1 MTGILLKNSYR
12 HLLDIFTNNFSKK
25 LDKSRIFIY
34 NRGMA
39 FNKKNLLNFY
49 ILSFFAASS
58 LFVGSTTLNAAEVDD
73 TFIVVKSKDE
83 ADLSADRKENDFLSV
98 RFDKIATVA
107 KELIGT
113 KYKMG
118 GSSPKTGFDC
128 SGFVGYVFNEGAG
141 IKLPRSSR
149 EMRGIGS
156 PVDIKSL
163 KPGDLIFFRLNSSHV
178 GIYIGDNKFIHAPST
193 GRSVA
198 IDSLMGSFFQKRVV
212 GARRIISE

>member
-1 MTGILLKNSYR
+1 MAL
-12 HLLDIFTNNFSKK
+12 
-25 LDKSRIFIY
+25 
-34 NRGMA
+34 NR
-39 FNKKNLLNFY
+39 KNLLSFY
-49 ILSFFAASS
+49 ILSFFAASA
-58 LFVGSTTLNAAEVDD
+58 LFMGSTTLNAAENEDN
-73 TFIVVKSKDE
+73 FIVVKSKDDAE
-83 ADLSADRKENDFLSV
+83 QSSDKNDNDFLSV
-98 RFDKIATVA
+98 RFEKIADVA

-118 GSSPKTGFDC
+118 GTSPKTGFDC
-128 SGFVGYVFNEGAG
+128 SGFVGYVFKEGAG

-149 EMRGIGS
+149 EMRNIGS

-178 GIYIGDNKFIHAPST
+178 GIYVGDNKFIHAPST

-198 IDSLMGSFFQKRVV
+198 IDSLTGSFFAKKIV